1 MILLT
6 VDEIIGI
13 HEKLV
18 RATGGSNGLRDKGLL
33 ESAVYSADASFGD
46 VEMYPSVTEKA
57 ARLAYSLIN
66 NHAFVDGNKRIGV
79 FVMLMTLKLNHIN
92 LTYSQAE
99 LSDLG
104 LDAASGKADYDNIL
118 AWIREHI
125 VKSSN

>member
-18 RATGGSNGLRDKGLL
+18 EASGGSSGLRDEGLL
-33 ESAVYSADASFGD
+33 KSAVYSAEVSFDD
-46 VEMYPSVTEKA
+46 VEMYPTVEEKA

-79 FVMLMTLKLNHIN
+79 FVMLMTLKLNLAK
-92 LTYSQAE
+92 LTYTQAE
-99 LSDLG
+99 LSGLG
-104 LDAASGKADYDNIL
+104 LDIASGKADYEDVL
-118 AWIREHI
+118 TWIREHRG
-125 VKSSN
+125 